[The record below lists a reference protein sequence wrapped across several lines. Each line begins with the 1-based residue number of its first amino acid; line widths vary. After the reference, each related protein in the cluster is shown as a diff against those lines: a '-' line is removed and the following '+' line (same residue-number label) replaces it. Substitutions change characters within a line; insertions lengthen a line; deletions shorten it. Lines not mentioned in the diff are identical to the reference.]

1 MNAQNSTH
9 NNPTGVVDGS
19 QNSAAGSEKIRPN
32 KILIAAALILLT
44 IHVPLELFLLATTN
58 TSYSYLLIKTVSGF
72 TSAVTSMSIPVQD
85 LLLGPTE
92 NTGSDE
98 SSSNSNTINTPLIE
112 HIKNCGQYIFKD
124 ASKKPDNDITKI
136 KEYLN
141 NTEKYGKK
149 SFVNNNGNSKTEL
162 INIKKISSDANKMFI
177 GIQTAMFVSVLAYFS
192 ASVFSRKKISLIS
205 YVELSAAASYGRGV
219 PGDESSPPKGWQW
232 SAIVWGNALYWQTS
246 GFLVSLGFLGTFVGL
261 LTAAWA
267 FPAHNVLGA
276 LVASSG
282 TPDQQQLTCWT
293 QELAFELSPQA
304 SAVRTAFAT
313 SVVGLGL
320 AVLVRLMHA
329 IHSRY
334 APENHQATSRR
345 HRAIELAAQK
355 IAQSFTQSAST
366 AAAAATAARTTPQT
380 TAEKSGEPATE
391 QNQGSAN
398 GPISADAISQLNR
411 TVTGLQGALHS
422 WRTLE
427 TTAETQ
433 YQRRVEELQA
443 LRSLGQQVQELH
455 RDTMDV
461 VKAHNRSANEV
472 REAVASLRQCIT
484 EINTSMKQLL
494 KNISDIVTR

>member
-1 MNAQNSTH
+1 MNAQNSTN
-9 NNPTGVVDGS
+9 NNPTGVVDGG
-19 QNSAAGSEKIRPN
+19 QNSAAVTENVRAN
-32 KILIAAALILLT
+32 KNLIAVALILLT

-92 NTGSDE
+92 KTGS
-98 SSSNSNTINTPLIE
+98 NSKTINAPLIE
-112 HIKNCGQYIFKD
+112 HIKICGEYIFNNV
-124 ASKKPDNDITKI
+124 SKKPDI
-136 KEYLN
+136 KTDDAINQYID

-149 SFVNNNGNSKTEL
+149 SFVKNNGNSTIEL

-192 ASVFSRKKISLIS
+192 ASVFSRKEISLIS

-366 AAAAATAARTTPQT
+366 AAAVAATAARTTPQT
-380 TAEKSGEPATE
+380 TAEKSGEPVTE

-398 GPISADAISQLNR
+398 GPISADTISQLNR

-494 KNISDIVTR
+494 NNISDIVTR